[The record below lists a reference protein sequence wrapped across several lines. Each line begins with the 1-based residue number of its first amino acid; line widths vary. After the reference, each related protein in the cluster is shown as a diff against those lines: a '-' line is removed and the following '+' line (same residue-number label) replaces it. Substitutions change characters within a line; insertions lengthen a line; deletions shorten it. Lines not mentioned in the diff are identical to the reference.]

1 MFFNNRKC
9 GCQNNNWE
17 QEENF
22 SMNQCGCGPIVEQP
36 IERCIERNICHK
48 VEHIC
53 PIHTRIINNHII
65 EHSYRPEYTCSEEN
79 TVTNIDPGCS
89 GQNFL

>member
-22 SMNQCGCGPIVEQP
+22 NMNQCGCGPIVEQP